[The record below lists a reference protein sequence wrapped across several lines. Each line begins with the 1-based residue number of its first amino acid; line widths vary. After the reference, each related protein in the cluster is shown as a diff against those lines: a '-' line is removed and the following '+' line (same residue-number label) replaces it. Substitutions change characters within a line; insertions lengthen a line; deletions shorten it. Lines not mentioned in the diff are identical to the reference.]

1 MLIERVQEGKN
12 NQQQIRILSRTTW
25 ELSTHTSPWDQM
37 HCIQGSG
44 DNWLMPFTRLLSII
58 FERLWRSDRSP
69 DDWGNANIAHIFKK
83 DKRKIQK
90 ITSWSASLW
99 FLGKWWRKSSWKKF
113 QGTGRRRTAS
123 MDLPRVN
130 HAWTTSLPSWKK
142 KITDFVDKG
151 RAVDFIYL
159 DLSRA
164 FDNVSPQYSC
174 IDWDK
179 QWGWVGNQTA

>member
-83 DKRKIQK
+83 GQKENPENYKLVSLTLVPWKMMEEVLLEKIPGHRKEKNSQHGLTKGKSCLNHLIAFLK
-90 ITSWSASLW
+90 EKKSLT
-99 FLGKWWRKSSWKKF
+99 L
-113 QGTGRRRTAS
+113 
-123 MDLPRVN
+123 
-130 HAWTTSLPSWKK
+130 WTR
-142 KITDFVDKG
+142 G
-151 RAVDFIYL
+151 E
-159 DLSRA
+159 
-164 FDNVSPQYSC
+164 Q
-174 IDWDK
+174 
-179 QWGWVGNQTA
+179 